1 LSPRTSSNSLKS
13 KSEHSEPWLTTER
26 LARILFDAMAPDVLK
41 AMSAKP
47 QRTRT
52 IAEAAK
58 IDRRDALWVL
68 KALTTGF
75 VLVGR
80 RGDWWRLTENG
91 LKAMAGEPAPKE
103 VPS

>member
-1 LSPRTSSNSLKS
+1 MEIVTNPT
-13 KSEHSEPWLTTER
+13 EPWLTTER

-47 QRTRT
+47 QRTRA

-58 IDRRDALWVL
+58 VDRRDALWIL
-68 KALTTGF
+68 KSLTTGHR
-75 VLVGR
+75 LVER

-103 VPS
+103 VAV